1 MAEEIRNISLSHKK
15 SFSIDGDIN
24 RIIQIDTSDLNVTV
38 RLEEVYPDLLKLA
51 IEATDK
57 LASVKSTKSE
67 DPEDENEET
76 EVEEIKSPLSDY
88 SEILKDIDKQMRE
101 KVDYLFDSPVS
112 DICLPTG
119 NMYSVVG
126 GEFNFERVV
135 DALITL
141 YANDIS
147 TEFKKMQD
155 RVKKHTDKYT
165 KRRRK

>member
-38 RLEEVYPDLLKLA
+38 RLEEVYPDLIKLA

-57 LASVKSTKSE
+57 LASVKDTRADE
-67 DPEDENEET
+67 DAEN
-76 EVEEIKSPLSDY
+76 SPFTDY
-88 SEILKDIDKQMRE
+88 ATILKDIDKQMRE
-101 KVDYLFDSPVS
+101 KVDYIFASPVA
-112 DICLPTG
+112 DICEPTG
-119 NMYSVVG
+119 NMYSVYG
-126 GEFNFERVV
+126 GEFKFERII

-147 TEFKKMQD
+147 AEFKKMQV

>member
-24 RIIQIDTSDLNVTV
+24 RIIQIDTSDLNVTI
-38 RLEEVYPDLLKLA
+38 RLEEVYPELLKLA
-51 IEATDK
+51 VDATDR
-57 LASVKSTKSE
+57 LVNVKE
-67 DPEDENEET
+67 VQDDEE
-76 EVEEIKSPLSDY
+76 KSPLSDY

-101 KVDYLFDSPVS
+101 KVDYIFASEVS
-112 DICLPTG
+112 DICLPKE
-119 NMYSVVG
+119 NMYSVCG

-141 YANDIS
+141 YANDIKA
-147 TEFKKMQD
+147 EFKQMQA

-165 KRRRK
+165 KRRKK

>member
-38 RLEEVYPDLLKLA
+38 RLEEVYTDLLKLA
-51 IEATDK
+51 IDATDRM
-57 LASVKSTKSE
+57 ASVKDNKEEE
-67 DPEDENEET
+67 DDDAEL
-76 EVEEIKSPLSDY
+76 KSPLSDY

-101 KVDYLFDSPVS
+101 KVDYIFDSPVS
-112 DICLPTG
+112 DICVPSG
-119 NMYSVVG
+119 NMYSIVG

-141 YANDIS
+141 YANDIAS
-147 TEFKKMQD
+147 EFKKMQS

-165 KRRRK
+165 NRRKKKQ

>member
-38 RLEEVYPDLLKLA
+38 RLEEVYPELLNLA

-57 LASVKSTKSE
+57 LAGVKKPE
-67 DPEDENEET
+67 EDEEE
-76 EVEEIKSPLSDY
+76 EKSPLADY
-88 SEILKDIDKQMRE
+88 STILKDIDKKMRE
-101 KVDYLFDSPVS
+101 KVDYIFDSAVS
-112 DICLPTG
+112 DTCLPTG
-119 NMYSVVG
+119 NMYSIVC

-141 YANDIS
+141 YAEDIA
-147 TEFKKMQD
+147 TEFKQMQS
-155 RVKKHTDKYT
+155 RVKKHTEKYT
-165 KRRRK
+165 SKRRKK